1 MTNTIKHK
9 FYLRAIQISEFS
21 TSTQKKFFVIARA
34 SDLFLPSAVDPAFK
48 HIQRTV
54 FPLGANLREPSD
66 KNRAVKSILQSIDDS
81 LFHEI
86 DNPIQ
91 LCAVTAKEFVG
102 RGAQGDRGL
111 ALEFDGDDGVLDG
124 AHRLFALWKAKNNGV
139 VLDNVRVSFIVTT
152 GVSNIAT
159 KCVNL
164 NTYAAPT
171 KLSLMDKSGVFDHIK
186 PLYAVPFPFLRY
198 KDNETGSS
206 DSPFASITGIDS
218 LIKRSTGKTQ
228 AVFGHKGRGSSG
240 TSMGQGGGT
249 HRLAAGV
256 STDEDYWKLLY
267 SIHPAFEYLM
277 KLFEIETENKTC
289 RFVSS
294 SKKPMLLASGQKY
307 NFNFASRNIAYLF
320 MSCLAVNFDHG
331 TQSWVYPLAKVSK
344 AIFPRLITEFKYAIN
359 QRSFAASAGA
369 VCSNPVMVK
378 RLYDFADNIY
388 NEKFGGGKKVA

>member
-152 GVSNIAT
+152 GVSNIGT

-186 PLYAVPFPFLRY
+186 PLYAVPFPCLRY
-198 KDNETGSS
+198 KDNETGTS
-206 DSPFASITGIDS
+206 DSPFASITGIDR
-218 LIKRSTGKTQ
+218 LIRRSTGKTR
-228 AVFGHKGRGSSG
+228 ASFGSDCGTRGSNIGKS
-240 TSMGQGGGT
+240 TPCLT
-249 HRLAAGV
+249 TGV
-256 STDEDYWKLLY
+256 STDEDYWNLLV
-267 SIHPAFEYLM
+267 SIHSVFEYLM
-277 KLFEIETENKTC
+277 WLFEIEAENKTC
-289 RFVSS
+289 RFVSL
-294 SKKPMLLASGQKY
+294 SKKSMVLASGKKY
-307 NFNFASRNIAYLF
+307 NFNFASRNVAYLF

-331 TQSWVYPLAKVSK
+331 TQSWVYPLEKVSK
-344 AIFPRLITEFKYAIN
+344 VIFPRLMTEFKNAIN
-359 QRSFAASAGA
+359 QRSFASTASV
-369 VCSNPVMVK
+369 VCSNPLMVK